1 MKSCPKCNKS
11 PNLVTLIVVN
21 LNEPFNSKEVGN
33 LLVAVSLSL
42 DFAKN
47 VYSVIISQRSRHLVV
62 VHRQVVLLNAPQLG
76 QPGRVDDLEHTRLL
90 VLPRDVAC
98 VALALIVEQLLQ
110 KVPEQTT
117 VCVQLRR

>member
-1 MKSCPKCNKS
+1 M
-11 PNLVTLIVVN
+11 
-21 LNEPFNSKEVGN
+21 
-33 LLVAVSLSL
+33 SLSL